1 MKSWKKEECWRFQQ
15 KSMKKKY
22 LVFLSVMLLLISGSV
37 ACSTQTKE
45 SDVSVR
51 EEKKEGVA
59 NEDKPVRKSQY
70 FAGIGIEE
78 EEKGKEDEKETSG
91 GNKISKD
98 TALTIIEDK
107 FGPNREFNEEEK
119 EETSYV
125 YENMQTV
132 NGAEFYNFR
141 YSVISYEQ
149 SGETKDISKVGNIFV
164 SMDGLTV
171 AFAEEL
177 EDGWRLLG
185 ESEIKQMFVSKDSAQ
200 NAVLILNSDY
210 TFQFT
215 YDSLS
220 SYLPYGEFYIEDGK
234 LLCDT
239 IDGKYCF
246 VFDIVDNSQIS
257 FDAESSSIPPASD
270 GSSVALENGDIL
282 VLSGE

>member
-1 MKSWKKEECWRFQQ
+1 
-15 KSMKKKY
+15 MKKKY

-132 NGAEFYNFR
+132 DGAEFYNFR

-220 SYLPYGEFYIEDGK
+220 SHLPYGEFYIEDGK